1 MFTMGCPNIEMG
13 LFRKMDSTK
22 NRSAWRADLALAF
35 ITVIWGSTFVLVKRA
50 LDDASALLFV
60 AIRFTVAATVMA
72 WLFRRRWSWQPPQGG
87 ILAGICLF
95 GGYAFQTAG
104 LKLTT
109 PSKAAFLTGLTV
121 VMVPLMSS
129 LVYRVY
135 PHISEAIGVSIATIG
150 MGLMTLQG
158 NAIGVARGD
167 ALVILCALAFA
178 AHIVVVGHYS
188 KMAPFEPLAVW
199 QLGITAA
206 SALAGFWWM
215 EKPYFHPSPILWFAL
230 MVSSLFSTALAFTV
244 QAWAQ
249 QVTTATRAALI
260 FALEPVVAWIFA
272 FTVMGERL
280 PGRAVFGAVLILS
293 GILVAELKPIGLER
307 HPSS

>member
-1 MFTMGCPNIEMG
+1 MAA
-13 LFRKMDSTK
+13 
-22 NRSAWRADLALAF
+22 NRSVWRADLALAL

-60 AIRFTVAATVMA
+60 AIRFAGAALVIGMV
-72 WLFRRRWSWQPPQGG
+72 FRRRWSLRAGPPPGG
-87 ILAGICLF
+87 ILAGVCLF

-121 VMVPLMSS
+121 VMVPLLNS

-135 PHISEAIGVSIATIG
+135 PHASEAIGVAIATLG

-158 NAIGVARGD
+158 NTGSVALGD
-167 ALVILCALAFA
+167 ALVIICAAAFA
-178 AHIVVVGHYS
+178 GHIVVLGHYS
-188 KMAPFEPLAVW
+188 KMASFEPLAVW
-199 QLGITAA
+199 QLGTTAA
-206 SALAGFWWM
+206 LSLGGFWWI
-215 EKPYFHPSPILWFAL
+215 EKPYFHPSPVLWLAL
-230 MVSSLFSTALAFTV
+230 LVSALLSTALAFTV

-272 FTVMGERL
+272 YTIMGERL
-280 PGRAVFGAVLILS
+280 SPKAICGAVLILA
-293 GILVAELKPIGLER
+293 GILVAELKPIGLQQ
-307 HPSS
+307 HPSK